1 MSNTCTNLY
10 NNMLEEKAGSRS
22 RIQRKDSKRMSMP
35 ECGGNCWVSARPVF
49 KGGWPDSEN
58 SKLVKAP
65 TVPKVTSR
73 NSGHAA
79 GAH

>member
-1 MSNTCTNLY
+1 MGFRFHCPS
-10 NNMLEEKAGSRS
+10 
-22 RIQRKDSKRMSMP
+22 
-35 ECGGNCWVSARPVF
+35 VF
-49 KGGWPDSEN
+49 KGGGPEPPDSEI

-79 GAH
+79 GTHWHR